1 MKTVKNYFSAMVLAA
16 IIAGSAFAG
25 DLHGPGVAAPP
36 SPTPSPE
43 GMIAHDETMPVIC
56 DPNTGCLS
64 TETSDSLFYEALAAL
79 LSVY

>member
-1 MKTVKNYFSAMVLAA
+1 MKLVKNFVLAMLL
-16 IIAGSAFAG
+16 GSVLAVSASAG
-25 DLHGPGVAAPP
+25 DQHGPAVSTP

-43 GMIAHDETMPVIC
+43 SMIAYDETAPVVC

>member
-1 MKTVKNYFSAMVLAA
+1 MKSVKNLVSAVLLATLLA
-16 IIAGSAFAG
+16 VNAFAG
-25 DLHGPGVAAPP
+25 DQGTPAVIGTPPPKAMTAP
-36 SPTPSPE
+36 
-43 GMIAHDETMPVIC
+43 DETVPVIC

>member
-1 MKTVKNYFSAMVLAA
+1 MRRRSMKLVKNFVYAALLTSVLAITA
-16 IIAGSAFAG
+16 SAG
-25 DLHGPGVAAPP
+25 DQLGGGIVAPP
-36 SPTPSPE
+36 PPPKD
-43 GMIAHDETMPVIC
+43 MIAQDDPTIC

>member
-1 MKTVKNYFSAMVLAA
+1 MKPVKNLVYAVLLA
-16 IIAGSAFAG
+16 SLLTVNAFAG
-25 DLHGPGVAAPP
+25 DQGTPAVVGTPP
-36 SPTPSPE
+36 PKAT
-43 GMIAHDETMPVIC
+43 IADETMPVVC

>member
-1 MKTVKNYFSAMVLAA
+1 MKLVKNFVYATLLASILA
-16 IIAGSAFAG
+16 VNASAG
-25 DLHGPGVAAPP
+25 DQLGGGSPAPAP
-36 SPTPSPE
+36 DPPKAMTA
-43 GMIAHDETMPVIC
+43 GDGTLGIC

>member
-1 MKTVKNYFSAMVLAA
+1 MKSVKNLVSAVLLATFLAA
-16 IIAGSAFAG
+16 NAFAG
-25 DLHGPGVAAPP
+25 DQGTPAVVSSPP
-36 SPTPSPE
+36 PKA
-43 GMIAHDETMPVIC
+43 MIAPDETMPVC